1 MIILPLVG
9 SSKQHSDG
17 RLLTYFHARKSSVH
31 SLCAR
36 SVRYTLT
43 LTAYSSACPARR
55 VLLDNSALKFSTL
68 VQVQFS
74 YRTISPQRDDFMH
87 NYTASLPL
95 SRQPVHPPVRLRRVA
110 LESSRVLS
118 CDVFVAILRSCAACA
133 LRSCWTLRPALLKL
147 RLDMPADTVL

>member
-1 MIILPLVG
+1 M
-9 SSKQHSDG
+9 
-17 RLLTYFHARKSSVH
+17 H

-55 VLLDNSALKFSTL
+55 VIFDNSALKFSTL
-68 VQVQFS
+68 VQVQLLTTGLS
-74 YRTISPQRDDFMH
+74 LPQRDDFMH

-95 SRQPVHPPVRLRRVA
+95 SRQPVHPPVRLLRVA

-118 CDVFVAILRSCAACA
+118 CDVFVATLRSCAACA
-133 LRSCWTLRPALLKL
+133 LRSCWTLRPALQQL